1 MPLNPFARSHPSD
14 FIETGVSAIDGLNTL
29 VRGQKLPIFSGFGLP
44 AMELAAQV
52 AEGARVVD
60 EDEGFVVVFAA
71 IGVTHREASFF
82 RKRFAG
88 SAALERSVLFINGAD
103 DPTVERLLTPRA
115 ALTAAEYLAWEEGRH
130 VLVILADITNYA
142 EALREV
148 SAAREEIPGRR
159 GYPGYMYTDLA
170 SLFERAG
177 RVHGR
182 EGSVTQLMILS
193 MPDDD
198 ISHPIPDLTGY
209 ITEGQIVL

>member
-88 SAALERSVLFINGAD
+88 SAALERSVLFINSAD
-103 DPTVERLLTPRA
+103 DPTVERLLTPRGGA
-115 ALTAAEYLAWEEGRH
+115 HGGGVPCLGRGPARTGHPRGHHQLRRSLARSFRG
-130 VLVILADITNYA
+130 
-142 EALREV
+142 
-148 SAAREEIPGRR
+148 ARRN
-159 GYPGYMYTDLA
+159 T
-170 SLFERAG
+170 
-177 RVHGR
+177 
-182 EGSVTQLMILS
+182 GS
-193 MPDDD
+193 
-198 ISHPIPDLTGY
+198 
-209 ITEGQIVL
+209 